1 MRRKEKATWTHHR
14 QFAVFNEC
22 LFRSGSSLFW
32 WQCCCLLSTE
42 EQRYK
47 TYPQSSSR
55 CLSICFCSKEHL
67 QHLIGGYRDPQ
78 SLTPQN
84 SKSLNW
90 REGSPFAVDDPD
102 QNHQAW
108 SSEIKFNSKLCISL
122 FLSLEEVDFYYFKL
136 YLQIQLLLL
145 SLYCWR
151 LLFDFFFFFRRTI
164 NISIVSFAVQW
175 KLKSTDI

>member
-1 MRRKEKATWTHHR
+1 MGDTMSTIPSLSYHTNRPYNSPAVESGTTGTELNKSSWHEEKGEGILATWTHHR

-47 TYPQSSSR
+47 TYTLNPQSSSR

-84 SKSLNW
+84 SKSLN
-90 REGSPFAVDDPD
+90 
-102 QNHQAW
+102 
-108 SSEIKFNSKLCISL
+108 
-122 FLSLEEVDFYYFKL
+122 
-136 YLQIQLLLL
+136 
-145 SLYCWR
+145 
-151 LLFDFFFFFRRTI
+151 
-164 NISIVSFAVQW
+164 
-175 KLKSTDI
+175 